1 MLFVMMKKGVAA
13 IRLHL
18 YDVIRLVKKIV
29 KKLLK
34 MERNSTNSVA
44 KNEISA
50 IIDIERMSIKVYL
63 YRHVWL
69 FFVYK

>member
-1 MLFVMMKKGVAA
+1 MLFVLMKKGVAV

-18 YDVIRLVKKIV
+18 YDVIHLAKKNVKKM
-29 KKLLK
+29 LK